1 MSGICLQSVCL
12 TADLFIQ
19 NNGFCFNNETMSI
32 SIGIETYGAE
42 QVLEYGLIIG
52 IYGGRTNA

>member
-1 MSGICLQSVCL
+1 
-12 TADLFIQ
+12 
-19 NNGFCFNNETMSI
+19 MSI